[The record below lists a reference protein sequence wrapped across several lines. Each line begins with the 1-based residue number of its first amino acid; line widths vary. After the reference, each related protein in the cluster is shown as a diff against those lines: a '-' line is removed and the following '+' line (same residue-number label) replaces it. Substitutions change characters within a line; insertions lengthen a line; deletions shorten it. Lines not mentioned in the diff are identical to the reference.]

1 MNKRLEELL
10 DAHLDGRLTATD
22 KAELEAL
29 LLASPEARKTF
40 WEHASLHGLTHE
52 AVRLKG
58 ATAAPKAEPIPFF
71 TWRVIIGLAAAAVI
85 AVFVGYPLLKSPDR
99 LPVAPTLAH
108 TGPQLSQTRGAV
120 AVIRDGVAQDGS
132 AGFALREWDALR
144 VAAGGAATVVLAD
157 GTRFDIEGGSEL
169 SLLGPELKQV
179 DLRSGRL
186 VADVAKQP
194 AGQHVELATA
204 LARLT
209 VHGTRFVLGAGP
221 RATRLDVSEGL
232 VRMVHAQRDSDMDI
246 GAGQFAV
253 ALADQ
258 PLLGGLTPVA
268 SSSSTGVA
276 PADRD
281 FAARPFRDD
290 SPWNKPLGDA
300 KRIAVESPAL
310 DLAGHG
316 MVVQPL
322 ANDRP
327 IVVATAA
334 DPVVSVANRYDGQ
347 DLVKLR
353 LPAGAIGQAGGRLRN
368 YTVIEAES
376 GTAHELIQAD
386 RDGDMVRAMLVYSN
400 DLRGAGVPPQQT
412 GHTFSGYP
420 LVAGAIRSGELQ
432 GGIRHAL
439 AASALH
445 TTLSRTLAHGQ
456 PMERKML
463 EHMAASGNVGL
474 GTRLALPA
482 GFDPATVGIAADSPA
497 GRVAQA
503 LRDHGAIVTH
513 SYGPAPANPGG
524 WKQPHLVLFADAPE
538 SELRA
543 LSNDLMKLAAHL
555 EVVASDK
562 PAPTPEK

>member
-1 MNKRLEELL
+1 MNKRFEDLL
-10 DAHLDGRLTATD
+10 DAHLDGRLSAAD

-29 LLASPEARKTF
+29 LLASPEARKAF
-40 WEHASLHGLTHE
+40 WEHAALHGLTHE
-52 AVRLKG
+52 ALQLKG
-58 ATAAPKAEPIPFF
+58 TAAKAAPEPIPLF
-71 TWRVIIGLAAAAVI
+71 TWRVITGLAAAAVI
-85 AVFVGYPLLKSPDR
+85 AVFVGYPLLRSPNR
-99 LPVAPTLAH
+99 VPTPPGVTF
-108 TGPQLSQTRGAV
+108 TGPQLANTRGAV
-120 AVIRDGVAQDGS
+120 VLVRDGVSQEAS
-132 AGFALREWDALR
+132 TGFALRERDALR
-144 VAAGGAATVVLAD
+144 VAAGGTATVVLAD
-157 GTRFDIEGGSEL
+157 GTRFEIEGGSEL

-179 DLRSGRL
+179 DLRAGRL

-221 RATRLDVSEGL
+221 LATRLDVSEGL

-268 SSSSTGVA
+268 SSSSTAAA
-276 PADRD
+276 PAGRD
-281 FAARPFRDD
+281 FARHPFSDE

-300 KRIAVESPAL
+300 KRIAVDSPAL
-310 DLAGHG
+310 DLTGHG

-334 DPVVSVANRYDGQ
+334 DPVVSVENRYDGQ

-368 YTVIEAES
+368 YTVIDAES

-386 RDGDMVRAMLVYSN
+386 RDGDTVRAMLVYSN
-400 DLRGAGVPPQQT
+400 DLRSAGVPPQQA
-412 GHTFSGYP
+412 GHTFSGNP

-432 GGIRHAL
+432 SGIRHAV

-445 TTLSRTLAHGQ
+445 TALSRQLAHGQ
-456 PMERKML
+456 PMERKMI
-463 EHMAASGNVGL
+463 ERMAASGNVGL
-474 GTRLALPA
+474 GTRLALPRD
-482 GFDPATVGIAADSPA
+482 FDPASVGIAADSPA

-503 LRDHGAIVTH
+503 LRDYGAIVTH

-543 LSNDLMKLAAHL
+543 LSQDLMKLAAHL
-555 EVVASDK
+555 TVVAN
-562 PAPTPEK
+562 E